1 MIEKTRLFILNSV
14 KTLDTCKLNLILV
27 QLRFDGKSQESTD
40 ALCLLLNLPYAP
52 YLRVRDSNDRL
63 MPLQTDLHGDPA
75 NGQAARYRS
84 GRAPAKTL
92 GLRVGK
98 LAPSLQAQQR
108 DREMYR
114 SRATKLPCQ
123 NSCPKKGES
132 PHPRLRR
139 KLARIVSLIGFGR
152 LSTSRY

>member
-75 NGQAARYRS
+75 NGQATRYRS

-98 LAPSLQAQQR
+98 QNGFVTAHFQDCLDNVADQRFVIHDIEHRSFLAGRRVAFCFQLAHPVEWTFIFNR
-108 DREMYR
+108 R
-114 SRATKLPCQ
+114 SV
-123 NSCPKKGES
+123 N
-132 PHPRLRR
+132 
-139 KLARIVSLIGFGR
+139 
-152 LSTSRY
+152 